1 VDSGGAQLCG
11 LVATGVLT
19 CETDF
24 CPDCTNAHKCDSTCD
39 FDCAPAAGG
48 GGGGKHGGGGGK
60 HRRAQGIQLNHV
72 CSALNI
78 DEKVRKRVSLRHF
91 ILKMILLPRQAR
103 DEHSESTQNET
114 CFLTGCP
121 CERRML

>member
-1 VDSGGAQLCG
+1 MLLLCVWCVWGWGGTTGEEEVRGRAPGECVDSGGAQLCG

-91 ILKMILLPRQAR
+91 IY
-103 DEHSESTQNET
+103 
-114 CFLTGCP
+114 
-121 CERRML
+121 